1 MHRVNRARHGR
12 GAALLRR
19 LTRQPGAHTGFT
31 RRPRPAAGSPER
43 RMSNTVRSI
52 RDCDAGVRLVLMRR
66 PTLSSAGCRF
76 PLGGNGCFALIVAV
90 WLGEHKHLFAKSLQ
104 SVCVDNAES
113 EVLVRP

>member
-31 RRPRPAAGSPER
+31 RRPRPPASSPER
-43 RMSNTVRSI
+43 RMSNTVGSI

-66 PTLSSAGCRF
+66 PLLPQPVVASL
-76 PLGGNGCFALIVAV
+76 LGGTGA
-90 WLGEHKHLFAKSLQ
+90 S
-104 SVCVDNAES
+104 
-113 EVLVRP
+113 P